1 MARGALGA
9 RSSEGWRAGW
19 EEPVAEEEPADGKE
33 EVEAKAKAGV
43 QQLRH
48 RCPLGLPVEI

>member
-1 MARGALGA
+1 MARALQ
-9 RSSEGWRAGW
+9 RAGEPDG
-19 EEPVAEEEPADGKE
+19 EEPVAEEAPADGKE

-48 RCPLGLPVEI
+48 RCPLGLSVEI